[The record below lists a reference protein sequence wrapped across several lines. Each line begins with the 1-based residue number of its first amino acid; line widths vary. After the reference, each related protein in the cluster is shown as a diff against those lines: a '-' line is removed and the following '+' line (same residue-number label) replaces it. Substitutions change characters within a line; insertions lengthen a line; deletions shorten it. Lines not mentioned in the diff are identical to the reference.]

1 MNRKIA
7 KQTNGRKS
15 VNCMCGHNYLTGI
28 KKQAFYIMH
37 TFSTSADEINKRRLK
52 QTYCVL
58 LLFGK
63 LPISSAEIKYVK
75 NKTHG
80 LKIIVP

>member
-1 MNRKIA
+1 
-7 KQTNGRKS
+7 
-15 VNCMCGHNYLTGI
+15 
-28 KKQAFYIMH
+28 MH